1 MKVAEPAPKRKTL
14 TERAGMTTKPHQGPP
29 TSTRNGMSATSRGN
43 ATLPRKMPSSAL
55 ASASAQTPSTASRA
69 QPNGSLSACVGIGS
83 RPQTT
88 PSSSRPASAMGNYNA
103 PSDSSVPA
111 ARPASVLGTN
121 PAANGRQGL
130 GKRKGTIS
138 ISLFEHL
145 HADPASGLDD
155 QLLMEGDES
164 HDPHGTTRSSSPS
177 GLTRPLFTPRSR
189 DVSLSTAMRNLHITA
204 DSCIGADNQGS
215 LTCSTPSLIPKPR
228 IASKPVSPITFSP
241 SKVVKR
247 SASPVK
253 LPFLTRDSRTKAWDT
268 KGRLEDVELFCSDLQ
283 ERLNGT
289 TRERN
294 GLEETASQ
302 YKSRSMSSPAA
313 STCAHSLLFQ
323 DFGVIAADLLTDDP
337 DT

>member
-1 MKVAEPAPKRKTL
+1 MTVAEPAPKRKTL
-14 TERAGMTTKPHQGPP
+14 TERAGMTAKLHQGPP
-29 TSTRNGMSATSRGN
+29 PSTRNGIPAMNRGT
-43 ATLPRKMPSSAL
+43 ATLPRKLPSSAL
-55 ASASAQTPSTASRA
+55 ASASAQTPSTASRTH
-69 QPNGSLSACVGIGS
+69 PSVGMGS
-83 RPQTT
+83 RQQTT
-88 PSSSRPASAMGNYNA
+88 PSSSRPASAMGNYHA

-130 GKRKGTIS
+130 GKRKGTTS

-145 HADPASGLDD
+145 HAAPASSLDD
-155 QLLMEGDES
+155 QFPMEGDES
-164 HDPHGTTRSSSPS
+164 DDPHGTTRSSSPS
-177 GLTRPLFTPRSR
+177 GLTRAFFTPRLR

-204 DSCIGADNQGS
+204 DSCIGADNQD
-215 LTCSTPSLIPKPR
+215 LLRCSTPSLIPKPC
-228 IASKPVSPITFSP
+228 IATKPVSPISFSP

-283 ERLNGT
+283 EKLNGSM
-289 TRERN
+289 RERN

-302 YKSRSMSSPAA
+302 YRSRSMSFPAA
-313 STCAHSLLFQ
+313 STCALVLGSGLL
-323 DFGVIAADLLTDDP
+323 GVRCGSVD
-337 DT
+337 